1 MLLNGVR
8 IYSGILPNHPH
19 DSGGALS
26 YVGPGRGAYGY
37 LAHATVEGDLLQQV
51 IANTGSQVFYL
62 HCMVPADKPPV
73 GGLTIYGG
81 ESGRSPLPPTVVI
94 ERGQS

>member
-19 DSGGALS
+19 DSAGALS
-26 YVGPGRGAYGY
+26 YVGDGRGGYGY

-51 IANTGSQVFYL
+51 IANTGSNVLYL

-81 ESGRSPLPPTVVI
+81 ESGRSPSPPTVVI
-94 ERGQS
+94 ERRAR